1 MAKSAKTL
9 LKDYPKIVG
18 WFGPNQTFNK
28 GSHDSH
34 KNSTPMNK
42 KIIQVSKI
50 YKPVNAKSSNIISD
64 VSKNKEYVKNFE
76 ISHFCLKNVNINI
89 VEDRERFD
97 ENQRR
102 SRPKQ

>member
-1 MAKSAKTL
+1 MAKTL
-9 LKDYPKIVG
+9 LKEY
-18 WFGPNQTFNK
+18 PNQTFNK

-64 VSKNKEYVKNFE
+64 VSKNKEYVKN
-76 ISHFCLKNVNINI
+76 VNI
-89 VEDRERFD
+89 VEDRDSTKIRGVQDQNNSNMYKLNFKSKRDSQEFI
-97 ENQRR
+97 
-102 SRPKQ
+102 KQLS